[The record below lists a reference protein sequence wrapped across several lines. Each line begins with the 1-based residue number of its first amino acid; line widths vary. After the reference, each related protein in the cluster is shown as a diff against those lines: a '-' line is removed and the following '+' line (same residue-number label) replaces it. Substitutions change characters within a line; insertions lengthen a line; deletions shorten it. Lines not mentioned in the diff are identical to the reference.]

1 MRWIQSICLSFLA
14 ALILLVSSGFKVS
27 KHYCGGEL
35 KNTALFTT
43 AEACN
48 HEATA
53 EGENVCPNAGPSCPM
68 HQQNKEEDS
77 NDCCEDEEIFLKSD
91 QDLKDSEITQ
101 MQIDIRFMGIF
112 YLLDTHYKLQNA
124 DDTPGL
130 RIREKPPLEGPDIRI
145 ELQSFL
151 C

>member
-1 MRWIQSICLSFLA
+1 MQWIRSISLLTLA
-14 ALILLVSSGFKVS
+14 ALILFVSSGFKVS

-35 KNTALFTT
+35 KNTALFTQ

-48 HEATA
+48 HSPEADA
-53 EGENVCPNAGPSCPM
+53 ESACPNAGPSCPM
-68 HQQNKEEDS
+68 HQQQEEEENK
-77 NDCCEDEEIFLKSD
+77 NCCEDEEIFLKSD
-91 QDLKDSEITQ
+91 QDLKNSEIVQ

-112 YLLDTHYKLQNA
+112 YLLDTHYKLQ
-124 DDTPGL
+124 DSKESPGL
-130 RIREKPPLEGPDIRI
+130 RIREKPPQRGPDLRV